1 MSRTSFSAP
10 SSHARRL
17 ASDQVFSVPAVDT
30 GLRVDAGDGDNL
42 AEEPLDGVAEL
53 ARWEGEG
60 ARRTGTLIGGC

>member
-17 ASDQVFSVPAVDT
+17 ASDHVFSVPAVDA

-53 ARWEGEG
+53 ALWGGDG
-60 ARRTGTLIGGC
+60 ARRTGGLAGGC